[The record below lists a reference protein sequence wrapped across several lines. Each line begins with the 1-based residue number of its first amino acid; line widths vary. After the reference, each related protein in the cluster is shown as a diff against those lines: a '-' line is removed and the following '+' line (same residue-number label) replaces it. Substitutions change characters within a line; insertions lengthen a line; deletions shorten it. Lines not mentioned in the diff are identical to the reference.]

1 MYISKYI
8 LNDSNSFVKASL
20 ADVDKMHKFVWSFF
34 EDTSDFCVSREG
46 LGILYRVLYKGD
58 KIFLVIQSQMKP
70 NFSIKESY
78 GKEIYSVTDEVMQE
92 KLKKLSTVNFNIL
105 VNPTR
110 RDENGKRKYIS
121 KVSDRYNWL
130 KIQGEYNGFEI
141 LHVDEIE
148 SDFTVGVKGKHNITF
163 GVSEMVGTLKIT
175 DFEKFYACVCK
186 GLGREK
192 AYGLGLFQF
201 GV

>member
-1 MYISKYI
+1 
-8 LNDSNSFVKASL
+8 
-20 ADVDKMHKFVWSFF
+20 
-34 EDTSDFCVSREG
+34 
-46 LGILYRVLYKGD
+46 
-58 KIFLVIQSQMKP
+58 MK
-70 NFSIKESY
+70 
-78 GKEIYSVTDEVMQE
+78 E

-105 VNPTR
+105 INPTR

-148 SDFTVGVKGKHNITF
+148 SDFIQGVKGKHNITF
-163 GVSEMVGTLKIT
+163 GVSEMVGTLRII
-175 DFEKFYACVCK
+175 DFDKFYSCVSK